1 MKAYTVPTTRKASAV
16 LAFALLTLAVLFCV
30 SDAKATPQDSI
41 WNNGA
46 LPANLDSGAG
56 PGVELGVKFRSDVSG
71 SITGLRFYK
80 NAANTGTHVGNLWS
94 SNGTLLATATFVNE
108 TASGWQQVTFSPA
121 VPVTANTVYV
131 ASYHTNVGHFS
142 YDLNAFAS
150 AGVDNTPLHALQNG
164 VSGGNG
170 VYAYS
175 ATSSFPT
182 NSYYSANYW
191 VDVVFTPQQQ
201 VCPCTIWGSNAVP
214 SSADNG
220 PDSPV
225 ELGVKFTSSST
236 GTITGVR
243 FYKSSANTGTHVG
256 NLWSSNG
263 ALLASATFTNETG
276 SGWQQ
281 VDFSS
286 PVAITANMT
295 YVASYHSTVGHYSAD
310 LGFFSTSGVSNA
322 PLQALAS
329 SMNGGNG
336 VYMYGS
342 NSSFPN
348 NTYDGANYW
357 VDVVFST
364 ATATP
369 APAIAPAIT
378 TQPVSQTVTAGQAA
392 TFSTADSGTGPLSY
406 QWQKNGS
413 PISGATSSSYTTPAA
428 ASSDN
433 GSQFTVVVSN
443 SAGSVV
449 SNAAVLTVKLPSLI
463 LNSSATSLSFGSVN
477 VSNSTSQTVTLTNAG
492 NGNVAISSISVSGAG
507 FNASGVSSGTVLTPG
522 QSATLS
528 ATFAPAASGNVTGSI
543 TVGSNATGGPMV
555 IALAGTGVAP
565 VAHEV
570 MLSWAPSTSTVVG
583 YNVYVSTVSGSSYT
597 KLTASPVPAMG
608 YTDGGL
614 ESAQTRYYV
623 VTSVDSNNNESAMSN
638 QVAAIVP

>member
-1 MKAYTVPTTRKASAV
+1 MKAYTVPTTRKTSAA
-16 LAFALLTLAVLFCV
+16 LSFALLILAALVCGR
-30 SDAKATPQDSI
+30 DAKATPQDSI
-41 WNNGA
+41 WNSGA
-46 LPANLDSGAG
+46 LPANLDSGGG

-71 SITGLRFYK
+71 TITSLRFYK

-94 SNGTLLATATFVNE
+94 STGTLLASATFANE

-170 VYAYS
+170 VYAYN
-175 ATSSFPT
+175 ATSSFPM

-225 ELGVKFTSSST
+225 EVGVKFTSSSN

-243 FYKSSANTGTHVG
+243 FYKSNANTGTHVG
-256 NLWSSNG
+256 NLWSSTG

-281 VDFSS
+281 VNFSS
-286 PVAITANMT
+286 PVAIAANTT
-295 YVASYHSTVGHYSAD
+295 YVASYHATVGHYSAD
-310 LGFFSTSGVSNA
+310 LGFFSTSGANNP

-357 VDVVFST
+357 VDVVFSATT
-364 ATATP
+364 ASPPAT
-369 APAIAPAIT
+369 IAPTIT
-378 TQPVSQTVTAGQAA
+378 TQPISQTVIAGQSA
-392 TFSTADSGTGPLSY
+392 TFSTANAGTAPLGY

-413 PISGATSSSYTTPAA
+413 PISGATSSSYTTPPAA
-428 ASSDN
+428 TSDN

-443 SAGSVV
+443 PAGSVV

-463 LNSSATSLSFGSVN
+463 LNTSTTSLSFGSVN

-522 QSATLS
+522 QSATLG

-543 TVGSNATGGPMV
+543 TVGSNATGGPVV

-565 VAHEV
+565 VAHAV

-583 YNVYVSTVSGSSYT
+583 YNVYESTVSGSSYT
-597 KLTASPVPAMG
+597 KLTASPVPAMS
-608 YTDGGL
+608 YSDGGL
-614 ESAQTRYYV
+614 ETAQTRYYV